1 MLFPPAVGYSIT
13 VIFSLFTNNS
23 LSLKYFL
30 RVFILVLINLINFPF
45 RTYERLFINPHFKNK
60 KVTKAPVFIIGHW
73 RSGTTHLHNL
83 LCQDPQMAYAST
95 YQSVFPDTL
104 FNKLGRFLF
113 KGFSSLLIP
122 GTRKGDNVSLGSSLP
137 QEEEFALGAKIP
149 LSFYFFW
156 MFPKKMIQFYDR
168 YIRFDTVEIKKID
181 RWKADYH
188 LFIKKAIKNTS
199 GDLYLSKN
207 PPNTGRINTLL
218 AMFPNAKFIFI
229 HRNPVEVFLSTQN
242 FYRKMLPPLQLQGIS
257 EDEIDINI
265 ISIYKKIMSDYL
277 QDKKNIPTKNLV
289 EISYKELEKSPL
301 AVLQHIYTHLGL
313 DNFEQA
319 FSKFEHYIDKMKSY
333 HKNNHS
339 ISKAQLDTIIKEW
352 RFFMDLY
359 TYKIPEN
366 VVVE

>member
-1 MLFPPAVGYSIT
+1 MLFPPAIGYSIT
-13 VIFSLFTNNS
+13 VIFSLFKNNR
-23 LSLKYFL
+23 LSLKYFI
-30 RVFILVLINLINFPF
+30 RVFILILLNLINFPF
-45 RTYERLFINPHFKNK
+45 RTYERLFINPRFKNK

-137 QEEEFALGAKIP
+137 QEEEFALGAKTP

-257 EDEIDINI
+257 EDDIDINI

-277 QDKKNIPTKNLV
+277 QNKKSIPTKNLV

-301 AVLQHIYTHLGL
+301 AVLQNIYTHLDL

-339 ISKAQLDTIIKEW
+339 ISKPQLDTIIKEW

-366 VVVE
+366 VIVE

>member
-1 MLFPPAVGYSIT
+1 MLFPPAIGYSVS

-45 RTYERLFINPHFKNK
+45 RTYERLFINPRFKNK

-137 QEEEFALGAKIP
+137 QEEEFALGAKTP

-242 FYRKMLPPLQLQGIS
+242 FYRKMLPPLQLQGIY

-301 AVLQHIYTHLGL
+301 AVLQHIYTHLDL